1 MVKVDRST
9 WKANYFAKLKK
20 YVAEFDKMMIVGV
33 DNVGSRQM
41 QLIRLALRGH
51 AELLNG
57 KNTMIRRCFQDLI
70 DEGNEDLAKVLP
82 LIKGNI
88 AFVFTNGDL
97 KEVRELI
104 GKYKVKAPARS
115 GALAPVDVIVP
126 KGPSGLG
133 PEKTTFFQALN
144 ISTKIARGLIEII
157 SDIHLVKEGDRV
169 GASEAALLNMLGV
182 SPFQYGLELMMILD
196 NGALYTPEVL
206 DISEEDIIGRFLSSI
221 ADVAAVS
228 LAIGY
233 PTVASVPHVIANGFK
248 DVLAVAVAT
257 DITFPAAEK
266 AKAYLADPSA
276 FAVAAAPAAAEAAA
290 PAAAAPEPE
299 ESESEEEMG
308 FGLFD

>member
-1 MVKVDRST
+1 MVKVDKPT
-9 WKANYFAKLKK
+9 WKANYFAKLRQYFTEYQK
-20 YVAEFDKMMIVGV
+20 VMLVGV

-41 QLIRLALRGH
+41 QLIRLALRGQ

-57 KNTMIRRCFQDLI
+57 KNTMIRRVLSDMVSEGRSDL
-70 DEGNEDLAKVLP
+70 EP
-82 LIKGNI
+82 LIELIRGNV
-88 AFVFTNGDL
+88 AFVFSNGDL
-97 KEVRELI
+97 KTVRDLMSR
-104 GKYKVKAPARS
+104 YKVKAPARA
-115 GALAPVDVIVP
+115 GGMAPIDVVVP

-144 ISTKIARGLIEII
+144 IATKIAKGLIEII
-157 SDIHLVKEGDRV
+157 SDVHLVTAGERV

-182 SPFQYGLELMMILD
+182 SPFQYGLELKMVWD
-196 NGALYTPEVL
+196 NGSMYTPEIL
-206 DISEEDIIGRFLSSI
+206 DISQEDIVARFLASI
-221 ADVAAVS
+221 STVAAVS

-233 PTVASVPHVIANGFK
+233 PTVASIPHVIANGFK
-248 DVLAVAVAT
+248 DILAVACAT

-276 FAVAAAPAAAEAAA
+276 FASAAPAAA
-290 PAAAAPEPE
+290 PAAAAAAAPAPAPE